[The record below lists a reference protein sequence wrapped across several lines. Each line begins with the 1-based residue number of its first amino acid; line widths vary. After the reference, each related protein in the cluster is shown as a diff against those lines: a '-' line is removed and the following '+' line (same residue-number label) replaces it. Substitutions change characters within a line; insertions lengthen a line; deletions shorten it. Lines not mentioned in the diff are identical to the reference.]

1 MLKKDLVDN
10 MKFRFKCSNY
20 GLDWRN
26 FEIYGEVIVIN
37 TPKNNVF
44 VMFDKNFNTIGIHK
58 VDKSTMNLNKKQL
71 AYTYS
76 EINNLKNILPYPFNN
91 LTLEQL
97 MNLSTRIDIRE
108 TNHGHSYDMIVNGD
122 IVINDNNNYISLLS
136 YIKFL
141 GKQIEQYYFDAYHM
155 KMIGFDYPNIYAYLK
170 NIMININECI
180 EINSKNN
187 YRTFPTDIM
196 EYLGQ
201 NNSMEDYKNILYPII
216 EFEQKIG
223 LEKKELSIL
232 SKNLLK
238 ILDLSN
244 EQLEEKIKENN
255 KEFKIDYIDLK
266 NYFEED
272 TLKETAHTLK
282 KLNNIKK

>member
-10 MKFRFKCSNY
+10 MKFRFKCGKY

-26 FEIYGEVIVIN
+26 FEIYGDVIILN
-37 TPKNNVF
+37 TPKDNIYVLL
-44 VMFDKNFNTIGIHK
+44 DKSFNTIGIHK
-58 VDKSTMNLNKKQL
+58 VDISTVNLDKVHL
-71 AYTYS
+71 AAIYS
-76 EINNLKNILPYPFNN
+76 EINNLKNVLPYPLNN

-97 MNLSTRIDIRE
+97 MNLSTRIDIHE
-108 TNHGHSYDMIVNGD
+108 TNHGHSHNMIVNKD
-122 IVINDNNNYISLLS
+122 IVINNNNNNYISLLS

-155 KMIGFDYPNIYAYLK
+155 KMIGFDYPDIYSYIK
-170 NIMININECI
+170 NIMININDCI
-180 EINSKNN
+180 AINSKNN

-201 NNSMEDYKNILYPII
+201 NNNIEDYKHILYPII
-216 EFEQKIG
+216 EYEQKTE

-244 EQLEEKIKENN
+244 KQLEEKIKEYN
-255 KEFKIDYIDLK
+255 KE
-266 NYFEED
+266 
-272 TLKETAHTLK
+272 LK
-282 KLNNIKK
+282 KTI